1 MTFIK
6 ILTKMSTLLNYFQ
19 MLTSVWMRTC
29 IIAQTSFT
37 SASTLAARTNVNVNR
52 TCTLLM
58 ANAEVITI

>member
-1 MTFIK
+1 
-6 ILTKMSTLLNYFQ
+6 MSTLLNYFQ